1 MPGIVFFK
9 TTMLNRIV
17 EFYTKEI
24 GMTVWLKQADCIILR
39 FENMLVGFCQ
49 RDSGEC
55 EGLITFD
62 YDSKDHVNE
71 IYEKFKDIATE
82 PPRENEKY
90 QIYNFFAQDPE
101 GRNIEFQTF
110 LHEVEPIQ

>member
-1 MPGIVFFK
+1 
-9 TTMLNRIV
+9 
-17 EFYTKEI
+17 
-24 GMTVWLKQADCIILR
+24 MTVWLKQADCIILR

-55 EGLITFD
+55 EGLITFN

-71 IYEKFKDIATE
+71 IYEKFKDIATD
-82 PPRENEKY
+82 PPKENEKY
-90 QIYNFFAQDPE
+90 QIYNFFAKDPE

-110 LHEVEPIQ
+110 LHEVGPIQ

>member
-17 EFYTKEI
+17 DFYTMEI

-49 RDSGEC
+49 RDSGEL

-62 YDSKDHVNE
+62 YKTKDGTCVRDYIHV
-71 IYEKFKDIATE
+71 D
-82 PPRENEKY
+82 
-90 QIYNFFAQDPE
+90 
-101 GRNIEFQTF
+101 
-110 LHEVEPIQ
+110 H